1 MTLSTMV
8 RERRESLTI
17 SKTELGRLIGV
28 TRQAIDRW
36 ERGETEGIGA
46 RNIVALEKALH
57 FKAGELFKAYYA

>member
-1 MTLSTMV
+1 MTLSVMIK
-8 RERRESLTI
+8 ERRESLSI
-17 SKTELGRLIGV
+17 SKTELSRLIGV

-36 ERGETEGIGA
+36 ERGKTSGIGA